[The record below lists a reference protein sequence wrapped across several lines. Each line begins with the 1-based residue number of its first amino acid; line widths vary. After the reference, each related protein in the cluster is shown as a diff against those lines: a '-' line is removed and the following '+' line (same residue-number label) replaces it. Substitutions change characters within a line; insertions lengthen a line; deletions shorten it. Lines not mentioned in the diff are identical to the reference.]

1 MTPAPDAEDQ
11 PGALADPAEMA
22 RRRTLLSGAHMRS
35 LADYVCELRAR
46 GAGYVPDF
54 DPLDGGVRARLLLLL
69 EKPGPKTF
77 PPRGSGFVSRDTN
90 DPTARAIHRF
100 MLQAEAPRRETVLWN
115 IVPWWNGAIA
125 MTAAE
130 KRLGALEVPALLA
143 RLPELR
149 GVILA
154 GNAAWELGAAQF
166 RDAGLPLFR
175 CVHPS
180 PQARAG
186 PASSERWLQLPQIWR
201 EAWRTVG

>member
-1 MTPAPDAEDQ
+1 MQ
-11 PGALADPAEMA
+11 PLA
-22 RRRTLLSGAHMRS
+22 G
-35 LADYVCELRAR
+35 YVRELRAR

-77 PPRGSGFVSRDTN
+77 PPRGSGFVSRNTD

-100 MLQAEAPRRETVLWN
+100 MLQAEVPRCETVLWN
-115 IVPWWNGAIA
+115 IVPWWNGTIA

-130 KRLGALEVPALLA
+130 KRLGAAEVPALLA
-143 RLPELR
+143 LLPELR

-154 GNAAWELGAAQF
+154 GNAAWELGATQF

-201 EAWRTVG
+201 EAWRAVAEA

>member
-1 MTPAPDAEDQ
+1 MALTLDADDRS
-11 PGALADPAEMA
+11 GALADPAAIA
-22 RRRTLLSGAHMRS
+22 RRHTLLSEPHMQP
-35 LADYVCELRAR
+35 LADYVRALRTR
-46 GAGYVPDF
+46 GIGYVPDF

-77 PPRGSGFVSRDTN
+77 PPTGSGFVSRNTN
-90 DPTARAIHRF
+90 DPTARAIHQF
-100 MLQAEAPRRETVLWN
+100 MLQAEVPRRETVLWN
-115 IVPWWNGAIA
+115 IVPWWNGVIA

-130 KRLGALEVPALLA
+130 KCLGAAEVPALLA

-201 EAWRTVG
+201 EAWRAVA